1 MYGSGNNLILS
12 LSQMLAEKCEWLFAS
27 RRNYTYQI
35 YLLHMFPI
43 MGGRYLYKTHMF
55 ENENIWFACC
65 WIIGLSL
72 AKNYTNCGCKIN
84 RKATL
89 KG

>member
-43 MGGRYLYKTHMF
+43 RGGDTCIKLICLRMKIF
-55 ENENIWFACC
+55 
-65 WIIGLSL
+65 GLL
-72 AKNYTNCGCKIN
+72 AAG
-84 RKATL
+84 
-89 KG
+89 